1 MIPQKISTVI
11 NRSMHDCIGYIEIG
25 INRILLHTC
34 RFFPDGDEFR
44 IVLEY
49 KEEKDECG
57 WILTDDGYT
66 AMWLSYED
74 FEITDARKE
83 ILRHILD
90 TTGAEFNE
98 GEVYIRCD
106 ENNADRALKSLI
118 WTIQQMSY
126 LSSSGRRVR
135 RI

>member
-1 MIPQKISTVI
+1 MIPQKIATAI
-11 NRSMHDCIGYIEIG
+11 NRSMHDCIGYIG
-25 INRILLHTC
+25 LGMNRILLHTC

-49 KEEKDECG
+49 KEEKDECE

-83 ILRHILD
+83 ILRRILNA
-90 TTGAEFNE
+90 TGAEFDE
-98 GEVYIRCD
+98 GEVYIKCD
-106 ENNADRALKSLI
+106 ENNAGRALKSLI

-126 LSSSGRRVR
+126 LSSSGRVVS